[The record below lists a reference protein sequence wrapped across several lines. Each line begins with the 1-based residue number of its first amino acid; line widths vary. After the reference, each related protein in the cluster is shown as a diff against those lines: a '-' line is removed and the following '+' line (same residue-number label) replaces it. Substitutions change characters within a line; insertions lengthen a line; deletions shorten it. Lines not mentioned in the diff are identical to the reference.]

1 MSRFGE
7 FVGRFLGISQKSLT
21 IQNIEENFYPVEHG
35 PKWVGSQHTGL
46 ASNVVMAPV
55 MWIMRTFTEAVAR
68 VERRVDPRL
77 WEWVTDHPAEM
88 LIDRPNDAYD
98 GDALWKATCVSYVL
112 NGNAYWRKVRNAFGA
127 VVQLWYVPHWMMKPV
142 WSRDG
147 VSFIDHYEYQNGAAP
162 PIPLSPNDVVH
173 FRFGL
178 DPENTRLGLSPMG
191 CLLRDVLTDDRA
203 SQFSEVILRNMGV
216 PGLVVSPKNE
226 NFKPS
231 DEAVKE
237 MRNFFRTSFSG
248 ERRGDPL
255 VTKIPTEVTQFGF
268 DPNKLMLGNLRDIS
282 EERVCAV
289 IGIPAAV
296 VGFGSGLQSTKVG
309 ATMRELRRLAWVQCL
324 TPMQTSMGKQATA
337 QLLPDFVAQ
346 TRRFRIRFDTSD
358 VSMFPE
364 DEAAREDRILKRV
377 AAGVMRVDRAQAALG
392 MEVDETQ
399 QVYLRPTTTA
409 AVDDQGNVIPS
420 PRETV
425 TAQGGPT
432 TAPTEPPADAATGA
446 ATDTSQKSI
455 EIPPV
460 ILDRL
465 HAVPNGNGSHA
476 APDEPAAS

>member
-1 MSRFGE
+1 MANPFAVANRIVYSGPVSDGFA
-7 FVGRFLGISQKSLT
+7 QKSLT
-21 IQNIEENFYPVEHG
+21 IQHIEENFYPVENA
-35 PKWVGSQHTGL
+35 PKWLGSSVTGL

-77 WEWVTDHPAEM
+77 WEWVTDHDAEV
-88 LIDRPNDAYD
+88 LIDRPNEAYD

-112 NGNAYWRKVRNAFGA
+112 GGNGYWRKIRNAFGT
-127 VVQLWYVPHWMMKPV
+127 VVQLWYVPHWLIGP
-142 WSRDG
+142 RGPQDG
-147 VSFIDHYEYQNGAAP
+147 SQFISHYEYRSGVGQPEQIAP
-162 PIPLSPNDVVH
+162 RDIVH

-178 DPENTRLGLSPMG
+178 DPENPRLGLSP
-191 CLLRDVLTDDRA
+191 LRSLIREICTDDQA

-216 PGLVVSPKNE
+216 PGLLISPKVE
-226 NFKPS
+226 GFKPN
-231 DEAVKE
+231 DDAVKE
-237 MRNFFRTSFSG
+237 MRNYWDNAFTG
-248 ERRGDPL
+248 DRRGKPV

-268 DPNKLMLGNLRDIS
+268 DPNKLMLGNLRDIA

-289 IGIPAAV
+289 LGIPAAV

-337 QLLPDFVAQ
+337 QLLPDFVSQ

-392 MEVDETQ
+392 LEVDETQ
-399 QVYLRPTTTA
+399 KVYLRPTA
-409 AVDDQGNVIPS
+409 SAVVDEQGDPVPESVAPPPEDSADDIP
-420 PRETV
+420 
-425 TAQGGPT
+425 
-432 TAPTEPPADAATGA
+432 DAIA
-446 ATDTSQKSI
+446 
-455 EIPPV
+455 E
-460 ILDRL
+460 RM
-465 HAVPNGNGSHA
+465 NGNGTHA
-476 APDEPAAS
+476 

>member
-1 MSRFGE
+1 MG
-7 FVGRFLGISQKSLT
+7 GFLGFLKSLNPFSTKALT
-21 IQNIEENFYPVEHG
+21 IQNIQDNFYPVQNA
-35 PKWVGSQHTGL
+35 PTLGSNLTGL
-46 ASNVVMAPV
+46 TSNVVMAPV

-77 WEWVTDHPAEM
+77 WEWVTDHPAEV
-88 LIDRPNDAYD
+88 LIDRPNPWYD

-112 NGNAYWRKVRNAFGA
+112 DGNAYWWKIRNAFGE
-127 VVQLWYVPHWMMKPV
+127 VVQLWYLPHWLVTPV
-142 WSRDG
+142 WSPG
-147 VSFIDHYEYQNGAAP
+147 GASFIDSYQFATGIGQPTTIAP
-162 PIPLSPNDVVH
+162 RDIVH

-178 DPENTRLGLSPMG
+178 DPENTRKGLSTLK
-191 CLLRDVLTDDRA
+191 CLLRDVMTDDRA

-216 PGLVVSPKNE
+216 PGLVVSPKGE
-226 NFKPS
+226 GKPS
-231 DEAVKE
+231 DDAVKQ
-237 MRNFFRTSFSG
+237 MRDYFKHAFSG
-248 ERRGDPL
+248 EQRGDPL

-282 EERVCAV
+282 EERVCAA

-346 TRRFRIRFDTSD
+346 TRRFRIRFDTSE

-364 DEAAREDRILKRV
+364 DEAAKEDRILKRV

-392 MEVDETQ
+392 MEVDQTQ

-409 AVDDQGNVIPS
+409 AVDDQGNIIPS

-425 TAQGGPT
+425 TA
-432 TAPTEPPADAATGA
+432 AATTTDG
-446 ATDTSQKSI
+446 ATDTATKTLAALSPDSTDD
-455 EIPPV
+455 IPDA
-460 ILDRL
+460 IAERL
-465 HAVPNGNGSHA
+465 NGNGTHG
-476 APDEPAAS
+476 